1 VPEEMLHADYPHR
14 YWLAAQKD
22 GYSGVGLLS
31 KTKPLSVEFGF
42 RSKDGE
48 EHDQDGR
55 LITVEF
61 DSFYL
66 LNAYVPN
73 AGRKLVTLDKRM
85 RWDPMFR
92 SYVEKL
98 DKKKPVI
105 ICGDMNVAHNEIDLK
120 NPKTNKRNAGFTQE
134 ERDGFTEL
142 LGAGF
147 VDSFR
152 HFYPKKEGAYTFWTY
167 MMNSRAKNTGWRLD
181 YFLVSERLAP
191 RLADCAIRNQVY
203 GSDHCPLTLLLENP

>member
-1 VPEEMLHADYPHR
+1 MNKFKFQNSIPFSDGKTTNSCPQPR
-14 YWLAAQKD
+14 YSHHD
-22 GYSGVGLLS
+22 VMFPGLLS

-92 SYVEKL
+92 QDGS
-98 DKKKPVI
+98 
-105 ICGDMNVAHNEIDLK
+105 
-120 NPKTNKRNAGFTQE
+120 
-134 ERDGFTEL
+134 RD
-142 LGAGF
+142 
-147 VDSFR
+147 D
-152 HFYPKKEGAYTFWTY
+152 
-167 MMNSRAKNTGWRLD
+167 
-181 YFLVSERLAP
+181 
-191 RLADCAIRNQVY
+191 
-203 GSDHCPLTLLLENP
+203 

>member
-1 VPEEMLHADYPHR
+1 MERLLTFPHFEALPSCPQPR
-14 YWLAAQKD
+14 YSHHD
-22 GYSGVGLLS
+22 VMFPGLLS

-92 SYVEKL
+92 QDGS
-98 DKKKPVI
+98 
-105 ICGDMNVAHNEIDLK
+105 
-120 NPKTNKRNAGFTQE
+120 
-134 ERDGFTEL
+134 RD
-142 LGAGF
+142 
-147 VDSFR
+147 D
-152 HFYPKKEGAYTFWTY
+152 
-167 MMNSRAKNTGWRLD
+167 
-181 YFLVSERLAP
+181 
-191 RLADCAIRNQVY
+191 
-203 GSDHCPLTLLLENP
+203 